1 MIFIDTKETGLIVRN
16 QKIKFVPRSYQTTVD
31 IRLIDEQT
39 KEITNITN
47 QTLTR
52 VKYWAEITA
61 DFDGV
66 IAEHYYKIQILTS
79 GLVSDI
85 IHFEG
90 LAYAFDFN
98 SKGYVAGENFIYD
111 FTTFTQRS
119 TTNDFIVYE

>member
-1 MIFIDTKETGLIVRN
+1 MIFIDTNASGT
-16 QKIKFVPRSYQTTVD
+16 QKIKFVPRSYPTTVN

-39 KEITNITN
+39 KDVINITN
-47 QTLTR
+47 QTLTK
-52 VKYWAEITA
+52 VKYWAEVTA

-66 IAEHYYKIQILTS
+66 VAEHHYEIQIIA
-79 GLVSDI
+79 SDI

-98 SKGYVAGENFIYD
+98 AKGYVAGENFIYD